1 MVSWQDVDH
10 RDDNYDDDGLHET
23 DLEGRVVK
31 YVGMYLLWLSYVIF
45 LHKQGGRIKKDI
57 LYVPNW
63 LINSLLL
70 Q

>member
-31 YVGMYLLWLSYVIF
+31 YVGMIMMVCICYGLVMLF
-45 LHKQGGRIKKDI
+45 FC
-57 LYVPNW
+57 
-63 LINSLLL
+63 INKEVE
-70 Q
+70 